1 MVKVRVRLYR
11 GHDYDLLPLSEIYG
25 AAFASIAKNALEALF
40 LGKEFEINIT
50 DLHYVPTKPVKKE
63 LVNGEAREKVKPI
76 VYLVRLSDKDCPGI
90 ESWFRGFVCGH
101 RNNLVKLAI
110 RRALGSFPMEAY
122 RSDGWMSAEQESKE
136 VKAILANIEKEKE
149 ESANEE
155 SEMQKKT
162 VAGKKKSENH
172 ADNIP
177 IPVSVTTASKQSEAL
192 PVQKKEENIESKS
205 THLEQAKKNITE
217 QPSVTISYAKP
228 VSYEQEYMEEDDVS
242 DENTEDDENEFDVL
256 GAFESLH
263 A

>member
-40 LGKEFEINIT
+40 LGKEFQIDIAN
-50 DLHYVPTKPVKKE
+50 LHYVPTKPVKKE

-90 ESWFRGFVCGH
+90 ESWFRGFACGH

-122 RSDGWMSAEQESKE
+122 RSDGWMSAEQESRE

-155 SEMQKKT
+155 STMQKKVVT
-162 VAGKKKSENH
+162 RKKKSENH
-172 ADNIP
+172 AENIP
-177 IPVSVTTASKQSEAL
+177 APASVKTESKQPEAL
-192 PVQKKEENIESKS
+192 PVQKKEENIESMS
-205 THLEQAKKNITE
+205 THLEQGEKDTTE
-217 QPSVTISYAKP
+217 QPPVTISYAKP
-228 VSYEQEYMEEDDVS
+228 VSYEQEYIEEDDMP

>member
-90 ESWFRGFVCGH
+90 ESWFRGFACGH

-172 ADNIP
+172 AENIP
-177 IPVSVTTASKQSEAL
+177 IPVSVTTASKQSKAL

-205 THLEQAKKNITE
+205 THLEQTKKNITE

-228 VSYEQEYMEEDDVS
+228 VSYEQEYVEEDDVS

>member
-11 GHDYDLLPLSEIYG
+11 GHDYDLLPLAEIYG
-25 AAFASIAKNALEALF
+25 AAFASIAKKALEALF
-40 LGKEFEINIT
+40 LGKEFEINIA

-172 ADNIP
+172 AENIP
-177 IPVSVTTASKQSEAL
+177 IPASVTASKEPEAL
-192 PVQKKEENIESKS
+192 PVQKKEENIERKS

>member
-25 AAFASIAKNALEALF
+25 AAFASIAKSALEALF
-40 LGKEFEINIT
+40 CGKEFQINIA

-76 VYLVRLSDKDCPGI
+76 VYLVKLSDKDCPGI
-90 ESWFRGFVCGH
+90 ESWFRGFACGH

-122 RSDGWMSAEQESKE
+122 RSDGWISAEQESKE

-149 ESANEE
+149 DS
-155 SEMQKKT
+155 
-162 VAGKKKSENH
+162 
-172 ADNIP
+172 
-177 IPVSVTTASKQSEAL
+177 
-192 PVQKKEENIESKS
+192 KKEEIVTSKKTAPSRKRDGVSHSVS
-205 THLEQAKKNITE
+205 TPAPASKIVAPNNETEATNTKKKEERDIQTE
-217 QPSVTISYAKP
+217 QTRKVATPPPVTISYAKP
-228 VSYEQEYMEEDDVS
+228 VSYEQEYIEEDDVS
-242 DENTEDDENEFDVL
+242 DESTEDEENEFDVL

-263 A
+263 M